1 MAMDTLSIKKGA
13 VLMVMGMLMMFAL
26 VMFTGA
32 THTNGDQIGR
42 YRMQVITRN
51 NFTDIFIIDTTT
63 GVVKYVGKDEGKP
76 FQAIQGK

>member
-1 MAMDTLSIKKGA
+1 MKTIDLKKHIFLVVLGMFMMLTLA
-13 VLMVMGMLMMFAL
+13 VV
-26 VMFTGA
+26 TGA
-32 THTNGDQIGR
+32 THTNMDQTGR

-76 FQAIQGK
+76 FDQIQGK